1 MIVAFSFSC
10 FYLRMVIK
18 NKRVT
23 LIEIADACGVST
35 ATVSRILS
43 GNKHNQ
49 PIAETTRERVMATA
63 EKMGHMPSRL
73 PQLLKQ
79 GKTGLINFSLPSP
92 DVWNPDWLQH
102 VYDYQPILSF
112 LSGYSMI
119 MLTALEDRHRDI
131 DAVFHFRRP
140 GKVFDPLDFK
150 MDLVDGIVYSSP
162 AFGESA
168 TYFDIVKRGF
178 PIVFDTILTDHPD
191 FFCVGGDNEQT
202 TCKAV
207 EYLLALGR
215 RKIRLVV
222 PESHDIPLNA
232 QRIQAYGSAMQ
243 AAECEIV
250 SCLDFTYAMHR
261 QAPEEIAR
269 QILSYEGGKVDGL
282 VFGDTITAY
291 RFATD
296 IQLMGV
302 SIPDDVAI
310 ICLGDRIECQ
320 ICTPSLTALYQPTA
334 LVFSE
339 ALDMLT
345 DIIDGNPPAVR
356 HQIIDPAFSVRNSCG
371 GSKEIAERV
380 LAT

>member
-1 MIVAFSFSC
+1 M
-10 FYLRMVIK
+10 MQK

-23 LIEIADACGVST
+23 LIEIAEACGVST

-49 PIAETTRERVMATA
+49 PIAEETRARVLAVA
-63 EKMGHMPSRL
+63 KKMGHMPSRL
-73 PQLLKQ
+73 PQLLKD
-79 GKTGLINFSLPSP
+79 GKTGLINFSLPAP
-92 DVWNPDWLQH
+92 DVWNPDWMQH

-131 DAVFHFRRP
+131 DAVFHFRRS
-140 GKVFDPLDFK
+140 GKEFDPIDFK

-162 AFGESA
+162 SKGESA
-168 TYFDIVKRGF
+168 TYLDIAKRGF
-178 PIVFDTILTDHPD
+178 PIVFDTILPDHPE
-191 FFCVGGDNEQT
+191 FYCVGGDNERT
-202 TCKAV
+202 ARKGV

-215 RKIRLVV
+215 KKIRLVV

-232 QRIQAYGSAMQ
+232 QRIRAYEQVLQETGH
-243 AAECEIV
+243 ELIP
-250 SCLDFTYAMHR
+250 CLDFTYSMHR

-269 QILSYEGGKVDGL
+269 QILAYENGQVDGL
-282 VFGDTITAY
+282 VFADTITAY

-296 IQLMGV
+296 IQQMGV
-302 SIPDDVAI
+302 SIPDDVAM
-310 ICLGDRIECQ
+310 ICLGDRVECQ
-320 ICTPSLTALYQPTA
+320 ICNPSLTALYQPTA

-345 DIIDGNPPAVR
+345 DIISGKPPTVR
-356 HQIIDPAFSVRNSCG
+356 HRIIEPSFSVRGSCG
-371 GSKEIAERV
+371 GSNVVADEV
-380 LAT
+380 LNRH